1 MQWQWSCCKN
11 KSKKILAIKMW
22 LRVWEYSQGEYL
34 YQLSNQGLTIKYK
47 IYSPYEK
54 TSQKSIAIRKDIS
67 K

>member
-1 MQWQWSCCKN
+1 
-11 KSKKILAIKMW
+11 MW

-34 YQLSNQGLTIKYK
+34 YQLSNQGLPIKYK